1 MVSIRVTSSGQ
12 QGGLSKVG
20 IGSRVSWRGA
30 KGWCGRSGV
39 ECGWGGEGKG
49 EGGGGQ
55 VKMLFLSSKPRSLSV
70 WFAACWV
77 NKPGSVLCLFFF
89 LI

>member
-1 MVSIRVTSSGQ
+1 MVSIRATSSGQ

-49 EGGGGQ
+49 EGENAH
-55 VKMLFLSSKPRSLSV
+55 
-70 WFAACWV
+70 AAGKGEGEV
-77 NKPGSVLCLFFF
+77 DFRQSFREGYDLAKHEKLA
-89 LI
+89 